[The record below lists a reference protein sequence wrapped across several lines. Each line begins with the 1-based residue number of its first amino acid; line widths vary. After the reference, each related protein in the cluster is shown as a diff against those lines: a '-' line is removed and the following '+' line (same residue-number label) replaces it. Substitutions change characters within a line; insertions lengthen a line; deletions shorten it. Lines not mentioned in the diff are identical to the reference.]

1 MTTSLPNPTVSKL
14 SWLAVSCLFLAY
26 ILSVVNQFNLDLSLL
41 EYRLDT
47 PIAKE
52 MPNEQGRSDSPDLLT
67 YQASS
72 LARKGYQLKQ
82 QGAVKQDYQPWFE
95 SAIALAKQASQLKP
109 MDGEPYRQL
118 ANAYWNLGSNAQV
131 IGHYIAKL
139 QSTEPFERSTIFDSL
154 KYYLSFWEQLSVSER
169 KQAIA
174 YLYDTKKYGIYYE
187 LIGSQLDNQELR
199 KKACQIYA
207 FSHKKISFCM
217 KEFVEL
223 YY

>member
-1 MTTSLPNPTVSKL
+1 MSLTERELSCDREGKCKEGIDIATV
-14 SWLAVSCLFLAY
+14 
-26 ILSVVNQFNLDLSLL
+26 
-41 EYRLDT
+41 
-47 PIAKE
+47 
-52 MPNEQGRSDSPDLLT
+52 
-67 YQASS
+67 
-72 LARKGYQLKQ
+72 
-82 QGAVKQDYQPWFE
+82 
-95 SAIALAKQASQLKP
+95 
-109 MDGEPYRQL
+109 
-118 ANAYWNLGSNAQV
+118 
-131 IGHYIAKL
+131 
-139 QSTEPFERSTIFDSL
+139 